1 MNEHKKSFELF
12 VDNEK
17 YAWDAETITGKQLHG
32 LASIPEGVEIFLQ
45 VPGHRDQE
53 IKDDTVV
60 DLEKH
65 KGPARFSTQSTG
77 SQAG

>member
-1 MNEHKKSFELF
+1 MTDHKKSFELF
-12 VDNEK
+12 VDHDKYTWNE
-17 YAWDAETITGKQLHG
+17 ETITGKQLRV
-32 LASIPEGVEIFLQ
+32 LASIPDGAEIFLQ
-45 VPGHRDQE
+45 VPSKPDLE

-60 DLEKH
+60 DLEKN